1 MSRVLAN
8 TSNLPFNV
16 YVSGPTYIYPPETT
30 TPLQPVRLIPFN
42 YLKNGVLELN
52 PDFYFGVLQNANNY
66 FPGDNNTTPV
76 RLLGGHNM
84 VTNIGPNLTA
94 YITGIYSNKYNMAGG
109 VESVSVYSP
118 GVVTKVQILD
128 YNALGALGTD
138 VDTSTSDKQSGDSS
152 RPPEAHYINGD
163 NTNNYNTT
171 YVFESPLTL
180 VINFGNGSS
189 RYYTFKTGINR

>member
-1 MSRVLAN
+1 MSRSLAN

-16 YVSGPTYIYPPETT
+16 YVSGPTYIFPPDTT
-30 TPLQPVRLIPFN
+30 IPLQPVRLIPFN

-52 PDFYFGVLQNANNY
+52 PDFYFTVMQNTNNY

-84 VTNIGPNLTA
+84 VTNIGPNLSA
-94 YITGIYSNKYNMAGG
+94 YITSIYNNKFNAAGG
-109 VESVSVYSP
+109 VQSVSVYSP

-128 YNALGALGTD
+128 YNALGALGVD
-138 VDTSTSDKQSGDSS
+138 VNTSTSDKQIGDSS
-152 RPPEAHYINGD
+152 HPPETHYINGD

-180 VINFGNGSS
+180 IINFGNGSS
-189 RYYTFKTGINR
+189 RYYTFKTGISR